1 MTNKLIL
8 NYINLTVKM
17 NSIILKA
24 LLFKITCV
32 AALPLPPNFVHCGN
46 QNDLC
51 YCKGL
56 VLVGLPEINQW
67 YGEPVYSDSFINCTP
82 NIGKCWCINSDISL
96 SQPQYN
102 NIDDGIELWKE
113 YNITLFNSFQS
124 FNILNI
130 DLTIR
135 KLTIAYTQDKLIST
149 PDLAMSLNGI
159 AAVNGG
165 FHAYGKN
172 IGSITKLRVNDIDIV
187 TNNTVTEWDLTNENV
202 NGVLTIDS
210 NGLVDIVESN
220 VVDKWTNISTF
231 IHSGPLL
238 LLDGNIQSL
247 DIVKW
252 NNVRNP
258 RTGVCISYN
267 NRIKLITV
275 DGRFYTSAGMTL
287 PEFQSFL
294 KMLGCKSAIN
304 LDGGGSTTMYFKSLG
319 VINEPRD
326 KPPPGI
332 IGFNNNTIIR
342 KVSNAIVVL

>member
-1 MTNKLIL
+1 
-8 NYINLTVKM
+8 M
-17 NSIILKA
+17 NFIILKA

-32 AALPLPPNFVHCGN
+32 TALPLLPKFVHCGN

-51 YCKGL
+51 YCKGM
-56 VLVGLPEINQW
+56 VLIGLPEINQW
-67 YGEPVYSDSFINCTP
+67 YGETIYSDGSINCTTDV
-82 NIGKCWCINSDISL
+82 GKCWCVNGDVLS
-96 SQPQYN
+96 SQPLYN
-102 NIDDGIELWKE
+102 YIDDGIELWKE
-113 YNITLFNSFQS
+113 YNTTLFNSFQS

-130 DLTIR
+130 DTTVR
-135 KLTIAYTQDKLIST
+135 KLTIAYTKDKLIST
-149 PDLAMSLNGI
+149 PDLATSLNGI

-202 NGVLTIDS
+202 KGVLTIDS
-210 NGLVDIVESN
+210 NGLVDIVDSN
-220 VVDKWTNISTF
+220 DVDKWVSTSTF

-238 LLDGNIQSL
+238 LLDGIIQSL

-267 NRIKLITV
+267 NRVKLITV

-294 KMLGCKSAIN
+294 KTLGCKSAIN
-304 LDGGGSTTMYFKSLG
+304 LDGGGSTTMYLKNAG

-326 KPPPGI
+326 KPPPGVF
-332 IGFNNNTIIR
+332 GFNNDTIIR
-342 KVSNAIVVL
+342 KVSNSIVVL